1 MPHFLVVA
9 NICPILLLH
18 KFLFL
23 LFSFPYSV
31 LLHLLRIKLSI
42 WRAHESQK
50 RAWPQG
56 TNTISALGV
65 SQQISQT
72 LSDDVEA
79 EATGSCSADA
89 ADECEWTLSVESS
102 ATLSSQLY
110 SSVSEFSSLNVSV
123 MSVQWLTMRLS
134 LFFWRR
140 LGILGIL
147 RCCRSL
153 ETSSIK
159 STDKL
164 LSYVAVTRSFCYS
177 TFLLL
182 DVSSPWLLLAVSL
195 TRHFLSLANT
205 QRFLYSTYI
214 LNGITCYFTHYPTFQ
229 LLDVSAQAITSPA
242 MYLRKSTISLYVN
255 ATTGKRTS
263 SSAVAERPRDASC
276 HWIFR

>member
-1 MPHFLVVA
+1 MTSKPKQLA
-9 NICPILLLH
+9 
-18 KFLFL
+18 
-23 LFSFPYSV
+23 V
-31 LLHLLRIKLSI
+31 LS
-42 WRAHESQK
+42 W
-50 RAWPQG
+50 
-56 TNTISALGV
+56 
-65 SQQISQT
+65 
-72 LSDDVEA
+72 
-79 EATGSCSADA
+79 CSRWMAF
-89 ADECEWTLSVESS
+89 ECEWTLSVESS
-102 ATLSSQLY
+102 ATLSSKLY
-110 SSVSEFSSLNVSV
+110 SSVSEFSSLKVSV

-214 LNGITCYFTHYPTFQ
+214 LNGIACYFTHYPTFQ

-255 ATTGKRTS
+255 ATTT
-263 SSAVAERPRDASC
+263 RPSNYNA
-276 HWIFR
+276 I